1 MSEYEPIFL
10 ILDKFC
16 DIMEY
21 LYNYYNKKD
30 EREVNIELGNLYT
43 IEEDEEEDEEEYE
56 IDVMEF
62 ILV

>member
-1 MSEYEPIFL
+1 MSEYEPMFIIF
-10 ILDKFC
+10 DKFI
-16 DIMEY
+16 DLMEY

-43 IEEDEEEDEEEYE
+43 IEEEDEEDEEVD
-56 IDVMEF
+56 IMDF